1 MFVTPLKFDQ
11 VLDRFYYQYQYDLM
25 LLFVSSFDDNDKSI
39 LREIVDNA
47 WRIDR
52 ITGNRIC
59 FFYFINNS
67 YDKMNENLTRWVKN
81 LSDWHPL
88 YGEGVSVT
96 MQTAD
101 DICNHFGLLRS
112 SLPAFIL
119 ISRDKK
125 IKPQVFTIHNYN
137 DLEDF
142 LTPLNILHSFLEDNN
157 AIISQ
162 YNSERRRNVILQ
174 QDVDRRNEKRK
185 SWNIALQRLERK
197 KAKELQL
204 GMDEKANE
212 RDRDIQYFK
221 VKLEENPTL
230 VVQGEDESVLFP
242 NEELHFIREKSIER
256 LDISL
261 NSHHGESL
269 ITLIQDTKNYY
280 SAILQIW
287 DLVRTRKARISRVI
301 EKIRNEINERGF
313 DIFISCK
320 SQDYALAYDLY
331 KFLDSNGFRPFLA
344 DKSIKE
350 IGIDQYTALIGEVIN
365 VCDNMIVFATRI
377 DYIETPYVAAEW
389 HTFVNDIN
397 TGHKPNAKIVNI
409 LSSEINIHSIPAW
422 LRDKQCFTTENY
434 KDNLLYFLNL
444 KNNKNRFLQSK
455 QVKQNEGSFNY
466 ESNRESKNVVIDNS
480 QEQDS
485 EVHKTFFQRLKSI
498 FKK

>member
-162 YNSERRRNVILQ
+162 YNSERRRNVIC
-174 QDVDRRNEKRK
+174 
-185 SWNIALQRLERK
+185 S
-197 KAKELQL
+197 
-204 GMDEKANE
+204 
-212 RDRDIQYFK
+212 
-221 VKLEENPTL
+221 
-230 VVQGEDESVLFP
+230 
-242 NEELHFIREKSIER
+242 
-256 LDISL
+256 
-261 NSHHGESL
+261 
-269 ITLIQDTKNYY
+269 
-280 SAILQIW
+280 
-287 DLVRTRKARISRVI
+287 
-301 EKIRNEINERGF
+301 
-313 DIFISCK
+313 
-320 SQDYALAYDLY
+320 
-331 KFLDSNGFRPFLA
+331 
-344 DKSIKE
+344 
-350 IGIDQYTALIGEVIN
+350 
-365 VCDNMIVFATRI
+365 
-377 DYIETPYVAAEW
+377 
-389 HTFVNDIN
+389 
-397 TGHKPNAKIVNI
+397 
-409 LSSEINIHSIPAW
+409 
-422 LRDKQCFTTENY
+422 
-434 KDNLLYFLNL
+434 
-444 KNNKNRFLQSK
+444 
-455 QVKQNEGSFNY
+455 
-466 ESNRESKNVVIDNS
+466 
-480 QEQDS
+480 
-485 EVHKTFFQRLKSI
+485 
-498 FKK
+498 